1 MKTKSLLLSFLLL
14 SVCDDIHGQGSAVLQ
29 IIGGTTGPLVTDCE
43 TGQPVGPGFV
53 AAIYWGPGGTLD
65 RRNFTQI
72 GAAASLINGRLFS
85 GNRTITGIANGATI
99 SVYGAAWES
108 ALGPTYEA
116 ASLVP
121 GAKVGQSAIIDV
133 VTNPTTPV
141 PVRIPDFQVCPI
153 PEPSTLALGTLALAS
168 FWFFRRKSRKPVK

>member
-14 SVCDDIHGQGSAVLQ
+14 SLCGDIHGQGSAVLQ
-29 IIGGTTGPLVTDCE
+29 IVGTPGTLVTDCE
-43 TGQPVGPGFV
+43 TGQPVGPGYV

-72 GAAASLINGRLFS
+72 GVGTPIVSGRIMG

-99 SVYGAAWES
+99 SVYGAAWQS
-108 ALGPTYEA
+108 ALGSTYEA
-116 ASLVP
+116 AASVP
-121 GAKVGQSAIIDV
+121 GAKVGQSEIINV
-133 VTNPTTPV
+133 LTSPTTPA

-168 FWFFRRKSRKPVK
+168 FWFFRRKRATPAK